1 VPTTRGARVSINL
14 IVAAI
19 GVLALVQPVVDFA
32 PAIEV
37 PSTLLLVVLSPGVL
51 LQRWIPLKHWTVAAL
66 ILAVSLS
73 INVLLATAALYVGL
87 WPLDWYMATL
97 GVIAV
102 ASGVV
107 ESSMIAFRPDDPDRA
122 GDAPELGDAPPDSD
136 QADETT

>member
-1 VPTTRGARVSINL
+1 MPTTRGARVSINL
-14 IVAAI
+14 IVVAI
-19 GVLALVQPVVDFA
+19 GVLALVHPVVDFA

-51 LQRWIPLKHWTVAAL
+51 LQRWIPLKHWTVVAL

-97 GVIAV
+97 GIIAV

-107 ESSMIAFRPDDPDRA
+107 ESSMIAFRSDDHHRA
-122 GDAPELGDAPPDSD
+122 GDALDLGDAPPDSD
-136 QADETT
+136 RADETT